1 MDELHLPFPLRRSG
15 WWRAYVRLRRTLDSD
30 ASAAQVARA
39 WARLSRA
46 LVGAGA
52 ASVAAAVAEALVSGE
67 PPLGRLSPAARGEE
81 LPDGLRDLL
90 ARDLEALVEA
100 AGFAARKDGTEGTAG
115 LPRLDE
121 LAPPHPD
128 AGVRALTAAVSDG
141 DVETV
146 MVLYLEASRTR
157 GGGPAALQTA
167 LTWDGAR
174 LRPVAEPDLAD
185 WDALF
190 GLDSQLRRLAANT
203 EALLAGQPAHDALLY
218 GARGSGKST
227 AVRGLLRRFAASELR
242 LVEVRTGDLA
252 GLPELLEG
260 LRHKP
265 QAFVL
270 YVDDLSFDV
279 DDPTYRPLKSLLE
292 GGLAARP
299 ANVVLYATSN
309 RRHLLG
315 ERFSDR
321 PALEDDDVSSWDTQ
335 HERLALADRFGL
347 VITFPDAT
355 QRRFLDLVRG
365 LAERHGVLASADE
378 ESALRFAEWGNGYSG
393 RTARQFVDT
402 LRQSAGTS
410 ADGRARQPGG

>member
-1 MDELHLPFPLRRSG
+1 MDDLYLPFPLRRSG

-52 ASVAAAVAEALVSGE
+52 ASLAAAVAEALVSGE
-67 PPLGRLSPAARGEE
+67 PPLGRLGPAARGEE
-81 LPDGLRDLL
+81 LTDGIRELL
-90 ARDLEALVEA
+90 ARDLEALVKA
-100 AGFAARKDGTEGTAG
+100 AGFAARKDGAEGTAG

-128 AGVRALTAAVSDG
+128 PGVRALTAAVSDG

-157 GGGPAALQTA
+157 GGGPAALHTA

-174 LRPVAEPDLAD
+174 LRPVTAPDLAD

-203 EALLAGQPAHDALLY
+203 EALLAGRPAHDALLY

-227 AVRGLLRRFAASELR
+227 AVRGLLTRFAASELR

-252 GLPELLEG
+252 GLPDLLEG

-355 QRRFLDLVRG
+355 QRRYLDLVRG

-402 LRQSAGTS
+402 LRQSAGNS